1 VGWKLAEEVVAARPA
16 KPGPEWWTLMDIAM
30 DANDDSRRAMPGE
43 AFLMLR
49 ARCSKATFYR
59 RMAALESDG
68 LIKTVRRAAPGT
80 RAVYEVLPL
89 LTGLSVSETRSVDN
103 HPP

>member
-1 VGWKLAEEVVAARPA
+1 
-16 KPGPEWWTLMDIAM
+16 MDIAI
-30 DANDDSRRAMPGE
+30 DANDESRRSMPGE

-59 RMAALESDG
+59 RMEALESAG
-68 LIKTVRRAAPGT
+68 LIKVIRRAAYRT
-80 RAVYEVLPL
+80 RAVYEVGPL
-89 LTGLSVSETRSVDN
+89 FGGPESGLSVSETQPVDN